1 MEDKGIKGKPPMRKS
16 NYRTLWSPVLY
27 AMSMIGFPILADELP
42 SHLQWKNSLPVPVVV
57 EGVPYVEPVDKD
69 SKSASLISH
78 TNGRYT
84 ITDRY
89 LIPSNVT
96 FDSSFPDD
104 AILFLQSNPIRI
116 TEPSTGAVIY
126 EGIVSK
132 ITETK
137 EACSTLNSE
146 KCATINISSDM
157 FGSDNAI
164 PLPAPLSST
173 NVVPNPMAGRVI
185 AIAPIGSK
193 PNNGEQSYVIK
204 TQQWTPL
211 SSSYSLASGE
221 TKNLEYVH
229 STGISKASSSM
240 ETVTKS
246 ISASASYSGLVVSAS
261 ISAALSKT
269 NSTLNTSTFHEQTTH
284 AVTEQMVNLDKDPK
298 MYFHWGLQSS
308 YLFSTY
314 GSNCAVGFVSQLGG
328 MSCGKV
334 TSRIIVNESPTFVQ
348 THNINQLLSKK
359 ATKPVKEKVEVKELT
374 QTVFV
379 NGLPIG
385 IRICSPITN
394 CENIA
399 PLLPSTSF
407 GGPFDPDVEMFIFEA
422 GSGALIYE
430 GTASEL
436 PKAKLSFIGDF
447 TQWSGDIL
455 AKKELSDH
463 KIIILDR
470 ELFNDG
476 NFTLAE
482 LQPLTSNLLVPKNG
496 VRLLTDVSPTY
507 FSSKNIPDSGVARIS
522 NWQKATSSMS
532 LANGQTLGMT
542 YLRTTGITNSTT
554 KTSST
559 EESVS
564 ADVSA
569 SDGFY
574 SASVSAS
581 LSKST
586 STSNT
591 NTSNESDTTLISKS
605 ITNLKGVDMM
615 YIDWVKV
622 TEYVTVRKT
631 GSDHAPYGIESSIR
645 VNEAPEIVT
654 EYPIKQ
660 VRCAVYKSSDECPYV
675 APTPKTAKSGSSK

>member
-1 MEDKGIKGKPPMRKS
+1 
-16 NYRTLWSPVLY
+16 
-27 AMSMIGFPILADELP
+27 
-42 SHLQWKNSLPVPVVV
+42 
-57 EGVPYVEPVDKD
+57 
-69 SKSASLISH
+69 
-78 TNGRYT
+78 
-84 ITDRY
+84 
-89 LIPSNVT
+89 
-96 FDSSFPDD
+96 
-104 AILFLQSNPIRI
+104 
-116 TEPSTGAVIY
+116 
-126 EGIVSK
+126 
-132 ITETK
+132 
-137 EACSTLNSE
+137 
-146 KCATINISSDM
+146 
-157 FGSDNAI
+157 
-164 PLPAPLSST
+164 
-173 NVVPNPMAGRVI
+173 
-185 AIAPIGSK
+185 
-193 PNNGEQSYVIK
+193 
-204 TQQWTPL
+204 
-211 SSSYSLASGE
+211 
-221 TKNLEYVH
+221 
-229 STGISKASSSM
+229 M

-261 ISAALSKT
+261 ISAALSQT

-284 AVTEQMVNLDKDPK
+284 AVTEQMVNLDQDPK
-298 MYFHWGLQSS
+298 LYFHWGLQSS

-314 GSNCAVGFVSQLGG
+314 GSGCSVGFVSQLGG
-328 MSCGKV
+328 MKCGKV
-334 TSRIIVNESPTFVQ
+334 NARIIVNESPTLVQ
-348 THNINQLLSKK
+348 THNINKLLAKKSSK
-359 ATKPVKEKVEVKELT
+359 PIREKIEVKELT
-374 QTVFV
+374 PSVFV

-385 IRICSPITN
+385 IRMCAVSK

-399 PLLPSTSF
+399 PLTPSSKF
-407 GGPFDPDVEMFIFEA
+407 YGQFDPNVKMSVFES

-430 GTASEL
+430 GTVGNL
-436 PKAKLSFIGDF
+436 PRAKLSFIGQF
-447 TQWSGDIL
+447 SKWRSDIL
-455 AKKELSDH
+455 AKKEILDH
-463 KIIILDR
+463 KIILLDR
-470 ELFNDG
+470 ELFNAV
-476 NFTLAE
+476 NLTLGE
-482 LQPLTSNLLVPKNG
+482 LQPLSSNLLIPKNG

-507 FSSKNIPDSGVARIS
+507 FNSTSIPDRGVVRIS

-554 KTSST
+554 NTSST

-591 NTSNESDTTLISKS
+591 NASNESDTTLISKS

-631 GSDHAPYGIESSIR
+631 GSDHDPYGIKSSIR

-660 VRCAVYKSSDECPYV
+660 VRCDVYKSSDECPYV
-675 APTPKTAKSGSSK
+675 APTPKTSK